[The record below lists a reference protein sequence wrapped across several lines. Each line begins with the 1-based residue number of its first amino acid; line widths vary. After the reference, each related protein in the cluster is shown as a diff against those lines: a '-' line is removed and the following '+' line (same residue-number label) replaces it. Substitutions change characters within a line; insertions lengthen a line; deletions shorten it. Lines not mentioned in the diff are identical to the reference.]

1 MRLVIINSATRA
13 HACPERTLPLR
24 SKSETE
30 HKVITFREPTILL
43 EEPQPESMEVRVI
56 REGETVKLGRVEGD
70 VKAENHALIQASEG
84 SLVFVAGTAFFEGSV
99 EVDCDFECGSLQSSD
114 GIVRVNGNLTVHED
128 IEVEEALYAKGN
140 VKAKRV
146 DVGGRLSVGMSLETQ
161 KADVGGSL
169 EVQGN
174 VVAESMEIGG
184 SFEALGELKLKDLDV
199 GGSVEVGGGEVT
211 GTIDVGG
218 RFTSR
223 KELRFDRL
231 ETGGSVELNGGK
243 GKKIEVGARL
253 QSKGDLDCEEMEVG
267 GLAVVEGNL
276 SGRTAEVGGKIRVS
290 GDLALTARLEVGGLA
305 EIGGVISGT
314 DVEVGGILRAAKGLL
329 SGSVEI
335 GGSVETSQGFKAN
348 RIEIGKGAS
357 CVGNLV
363 GGVVHIGK
371 RAQVQDVYC
380 SRLEV
385 EGGSK
390 LGKVYAESV
399 DIGDTCIVGGLVYT
413 KEFREGE
420 RVIHLSP
427 PQKSGSLPPFPL

>member
-1 MRLVIINSATRA
+1 MD
-13 HACPERTLPLR
+13 E
-24 SKSETE
+24 
-30 HKVITFREPTILL
+30 
-43 EEPQPESMEVRVI
+43 RVI
-56 REGETVKLGRVEGD
+56 QEGETVKLGRVEGD
-70 VKAENHALIQASEG
+70 IKAENHALIQASEG
-84 SLVFVAGTAFFEGSV
+84 SLVFVTGTAFFEGSV
-99 EVDCDFECGSLQSSD
+99 EVDCDFECGTLQSRD
-114 GIVRVNGNLTVHED
+114 GIVRVNGSLTVHED
-128 IEVEEALYAKGN
+128 IVVEEALYTRGN
-140 VKAKRV
+140 VKAKTV

-161 KADVGGSL
+161 KVDVGGSL

-174 VVAESMEIGG
+174 VVAESVDVGG

-199 GGSVEVGGGEVT
+199 GGSVEVVGGEVT

-218 RFTSR
+218 HFTSQ

-231 ETGGSVELNGGK
+231 EVGGSLELGGGK
-243 GKKIEVGARL
+243 GKKIEVGAKL

-276 SGRTAEVGGKIRVS
+276 SGRMAEIGGKIRVS

-305 EIGGVISGT
+305 EIGGILSGT
-314 DVEVGGILRAAKGLL
+314 DVEIGGILRAAKGLL
-329 SGSVEI
+329 SGTVEI
-335 GGSVETSQGFKAN
+335 GGRVETAQGLKAN
-348 RIEIGKGAS
+348 VIEIGRGAS

-363 GGVVHIGK
+363 GGVVLIGK

-390 LGKVYAESV
+390 LGKVYAESA
-399 DIGDTCIVGGLVYT
+399 DIGDACVVGGLVYT